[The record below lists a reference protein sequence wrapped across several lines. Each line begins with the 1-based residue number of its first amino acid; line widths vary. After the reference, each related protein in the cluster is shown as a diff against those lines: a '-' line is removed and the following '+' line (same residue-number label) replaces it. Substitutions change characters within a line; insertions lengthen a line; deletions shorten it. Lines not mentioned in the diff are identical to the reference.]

1 MNDDQ
6 AHVERFPGTGGL
18 LMPVVAGV
26 LGALLLAIALVD
38 GLQGRDLPL
47 AAGCLLGAVVVWVV
61 FLRPSVRVV
70 DQETLVLTGPLS
82 RTEIPLAAVERLAL
96 TRMLVVQVA
105 GRRHVSTAV
114 ARSMRSA
121 LASGGMLATRSG
133 PGAPAVPERPSEAKA
148 AGRREGQPY
157 PDFVEERL
165 ARLAENARARRGIRV
180 LSDEQEALAADV
192 RREVSTPAVAA
203 LGLSALLFVAAL
215 LLV

>member
-1 MNDDQ
+1 MSDQQ
-6 AHVERFPGTGGL
+6 AHVERFPGTGGFF
-18 LMPVVAGV
+18 MPVVAGV
-26 LGALLLAIALVD
+26 LGALLLTIAFLD
-38 GLQGRDLPL
+38 GVQGRDLPL

-70 DQETLVLTGPLS
+70 GEETLVLTGPLT

-114 ARSMRSA
+114 SRSMRSA

-133 PGAPAVPERPSEAKA
+133 PGAPAVPERRSDAKA
-148 AGRREGQPY
+148 ASAREGQPY

-180 LSDEQEALAADV
+180 LSDAQEALAADV
-192 RREVSTPAVAA
+192 RRETSTPAVATLA
-203 LGLSALLFVAAL
+203 VTALLFVASL
-215 LLV
+215 LLT